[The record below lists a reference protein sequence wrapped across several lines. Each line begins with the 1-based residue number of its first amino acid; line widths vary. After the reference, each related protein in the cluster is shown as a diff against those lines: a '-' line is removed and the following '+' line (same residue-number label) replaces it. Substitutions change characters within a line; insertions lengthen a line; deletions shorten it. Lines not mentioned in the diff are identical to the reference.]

1 MSKIVIAFDNTK
13 YSRNALS
20 WAIENAYHPG
30 DKVVLLTVGV
40 LSCKFGD
47 LISNTFEDAQY
58 QNSWVN
64 QERQKN
70 AEAEAKKEAEKIL
83 EEGLEWLNQ
92 HMQKRDMK
100 INCDTVALTG
110 IDPRTRIVD
119 YVSSQD
125 VYMLVLGDR
134 GLNAMQS
141 QILGSVSKH
150 CIHSAPCP
158 VLTVKYHESDE
169 QLQTTTPPQ
178 SN

>member
-1 MSKIVIAFDNTK
+1 MSKIVIAYDNTK
-13 YSRNALS
+13 YSRNALA

-30 DKVVLLTVGV
+30 DKVILLTVGV

-47 LISNTFEDAQY
+47 LLSNTLENAQY
-58 QNSWVN
+58 QTSWVN
-64 QERQKN
+64 QERQ
-70 AEAEAKKEAEKIL
+70 EHAEAKAKREAEEIL
-83 EEGLEWLNQ
+83 KKGLEWLSEQ
-92 HMQKRDMK
+92 MQKKDIQ
-100 INCDTVALTG
+100 INCDAVALTG

-119 YVSSQD
+119 YVSSQE

-158 VLTVKYHESDE
+158 VLTVKYHETEE
-169 QLQTTTPPQ
+169 QLQPTLLQ